1 MGHTGHRPRPIVT
14 ALPGVSGRGPGTAVV
29 RPLQG
34 FPRVGD
40 CAIVPAMA
48 ASRLSEAQRQEMVAR
63 LQAGENASALAQAFG
78 CSPNTVSRVV
88 RAVLGDQEYERL
100 KRQRPRRG
108 GRAIEASQAS
118 LLSGDDAAVGS
129 SLPADESPED
139 PAQPEDAAQ
148 FEEVAAGDHLGPPTP
163 PLVETTVLDGP
174 ERDGRRDDADDRDDS
189 DDSEPTHLALDDADD
204 FADEDADDV
213 EDGGEDGDGED
224 DDGEDDVNSASSVGA
239 LGSSAHHGG
248 ADGGAGA
255 RVADSPIQPLRP
267 FREAPVSAEAG
278 VYLLVDKTVELQA
291 RPLAELPELGRLP
304 DGEAQRQALVV
315 YVNPRQAKRHCGR
328 NQRVIK
334 VPDPTVFERTA
345 SYLLAQ
351 GISRLVVEGA
361 VYTLP
366 GS

>member
-1 MGHTGHRPRPIVT
+1 
-14 ALPGVSGRGPGTAVV
+14 
-29 RPLQG
+29 
-34 FPRVGD
+34 
-40 CAIVPAMA
+40 MA

-118 LLSGDDAAVGS
+118 LLPGDDAAVVS
-129 SLPADESPED
+129 PLPADDTPED
-139 PAQPEDAAQ
+139 AVQPEDAAQ

-189 DDSEPTHLALDDADD
+189 EPTHLALDDADD
-204 FADEDADDV
+204 FADDDEDDDDA

-224 DDGEDDVNSASSVGA
+224 DLNRASSVGA

-248 ADGGAGA
+248 AGGGAGA